1 MWTFHEFPVILVFCI
16 CKILAK
22 NQDSEFGCDAQDKRG
37 VLWKSES
44 EGLAWHSCDEIDYGN
59 HDLGKYKLHCRFLNL
74 PVWANFYGLTD
85 LSTSESDNR
94 DLD

>member
-16 CKILAK
+16 YKILAK

-59 HDLGKYKLHCRFLNL
+59 HDLGKYKLVTGNVWCMINNYQKCVSSSQLIKITNLN
-74 PVWANFYGLTD
+74 F
-85 LSTSESDNR
+85 
-94 DLD
+94 